1 TITWLD
7 DEGNEIDTT
16 SVAYGTV
23 PTHANAQKEDTNQFT
38 YTFTGWDPTPAA
50 VSGEA
55 SYSAVFDQ
63 APREYTITWLDDE
76 GNEIDT
82 TSVAYGTVP
91 THEGVQ
97 KEPTEQ
103 YSYTFVAWDPTP
115 AAVSG
120 EASYSAVFDQA
131 PREYTITWLDD
142 EGNEIDT
149 TSVAYGTVPTHANAQ
164 KEDTE
169 QYSYTFTGWDP
180 TPSAVSGEASYSAVF
195 DQAPREYTI
204 TWLDDEGNEIDTT
217 SVAYGTIPTHED
229 AQKEDTNQFTY
240 TFVAWDP
247 TPIAV
252 TGEAS
257 YTATYSS
264 TEKYTVTFIMN
275 EHGDPIEEQ
284 HVVSGG
290 FAAEPAV
297 PTDDEYEFVG
307 WYADEELTD
316 PFLFDSSPI
325 TDDTMIYARWR
336 VLLVGHQIHVVIP
349 DSSGIVISISDG
361 ANDEDVTSSR
371 DIEIPVG
378 TVIQVSFDQSSA
390 EYIAGPDTTLTAGTE
405 TLAQGA
411 HIDGVTYTYT
421 VEADATITL
430 SNLYQIVTEITDS
443 SAGYIAVTD
452 SVNVSSSTHAVD
464 EIDEVTLDAHLY
476 ITSTGS
482 LTIPEGYK
490 LTLAAGK
497 TIYNDGSILVE
508 VAEVAELINNGT
520 ITNAD
525 GGTITVA
532 QRLTNNSEG
541 IINNNAGGSITIP
554 GYLVNFGTIN
564 NADGATI
571 LIPEYGE
578 LANNADGS
586 VSNSGAI
593 TINADGYLTNSGTIV
608 NNTSGIITNDGT
620 FIDNGTF
627 TNNGTLIGNDPES

>member
-1 TITWLD
+1 
-7 DEGNEIDTT
+7 
-16 SVAYGTV
+16 
-23 PTHANAQKEDTNQFT
+23 
-38 YTFTGWDPTPAA
+38 
-50 VSGEA
+50 
-55 SYSAVFDQ
+55 
-63 APREYTITWLDDE
+63 
-76 GNEIDT
+76 
-82 TSVAYGTVP
+82 
-91 THEGVQ
+91 
-97 KEPTEQ
+97 
-103 YSYTFVAWDPTP
+103 
-115 AAVSG
+115 
-120 EASYSAVFDQA
+120 
-131 PREYTITWLDD
+131 
-142 EGNEIDT
+142 
-149 TSVAYGTVPTHANAQ
+149 
-164 KEDTE
+164 
-169 QYSYTFTGWDP
+169 
-180 TPSAVSGEASYSAVF
+180 
-195 DQAPREYTI
+195 
-204 TWLDDEGNEIDTT
+204 
-217 SVAYGTIPTHED
+217 
-229 AQKEDTNQFTY
+229 
-240 TFVAWDP
+240 
-247 TPIAV
+247 
-252 TGEAS
+252 
-257 YTATYSS
+257 
-264 TEKYTVTFIMN
+264 MN